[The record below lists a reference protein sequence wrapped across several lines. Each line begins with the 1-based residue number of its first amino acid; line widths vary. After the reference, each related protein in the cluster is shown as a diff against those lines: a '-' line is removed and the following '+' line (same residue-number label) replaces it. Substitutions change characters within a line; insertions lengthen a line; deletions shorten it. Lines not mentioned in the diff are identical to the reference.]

1 VAAAVPIIAPAA
13 FTGGDVS
20 FGGSKATLL
29 GTPTAS
35 TDAATKGYVD
45 AKGPGIITGTG
56 TAGRPVAPLAGQG
69 YWRLDKNFLEVYDGT
84 NWIVQGTVVVSSTAD
99 ITTPQIGQQVINA
112 GDEYR
117 RWQYLGS
124 GVGLGWQPIN
134 VSVATGQAIGGEW
147 TNGSVQNFG
156 ANANALLFPTR
167 DTAKAA
173 GNGITVTN
181 GGRDWTNEFEGLYFI
196 DVQFRM
202 STVVAS
208 GVAMG
213 LTPGS
218 GGYSDATLL
227 MAPKHPMQPTWG
239 DTGLSGCIWLTAGTA
254 WTFYFYNNTATATAT
269 TLTRLPRVRIW
280 GMFAG

>member
-1 VAAAVPIIAPAA
+1 VAAAIPLLGPASVA
-13 FTGGDVS
+13 GDTTFNGFKV
-20 FGGSKATLL
+20 TNL

-45 AKGPGIITGTG
+45 AKGPGVIVGTG

-84 NWIVQGTVVVSSTAD
+84 NWLVPGTVVVSSTAD
-99 ITTPQIGQQVINA
+99 ITTPYVGQQVINA

-117 RWQYLGS
+117 RWQYS
-124 GVGLGWQPIN
+124 GATNGWQIIN
-134 VSVATGQAIGGEW
+134 SGLMAGQAIGGEW

-167 DTAKAA
+167 DTAKGA
-173 GNGITVTN
+173 GNGITPSN

-202 STVVAS
+202 STLVAS

-227 MAPKHPMQPTWG
+227 MAPKHPMTPTWG

-254 WTFYFYNNTATATAT
+254 WSFYFYNNTGTATAT

>member
-1 VAAAVPIIAPAA
+1 VVAASIPILGPSSVA
-13 FTGGDVS
+13 GDAS
-20 FGGSKATLL
+20 FNGFKVTNL

-35 TDAATKGYVD
+35 ADAATKGYVD
-45 AKGPGIITGTG
+45 AKGPGVIVGTG

-84 NWIVQGTVVVSSTAD
+84 NWLVPGTVVVSSTAD
-99 ITTPQIGQQVINA
+99 ITTPYVGQQVINA

-117 RWQYLGS
+117 RWQYS
-124 GVGLGWQPIN
+124 GVSNGWQIIN
-134 VSVATGQAIGGEW
+134 SGLMTGQAIGGEW
-147 TNGSVQNFG
+147 TNGSTQNFG

-167 DTAKAA
+167 DTAKGA
-173 GNGITVTN
+173 GNGITATN

-202 STVVAS
+202 STLVAS

-269 TLTRLPRVRIW
+269 TLTRVPRVRIW

>member
-1 VAAAVPIIAPAA
+1 MAASIILPGPVQAS
-13 FTGGDVS
+13 GDIN
-20 FGGSKATLL
+20 FGGFKATSL

-45 AKGPGIITGTG
+45 GKGPGIITGTG

-84 NWIVQGTVVVSSTAD
+84 NWRVQGTVVVSSTAD
-99 ITTPQIGQQVINA
+99 ITNPVTGQQVINA

-117 RWQYLGS
+117 RWQYTGS
-124 GVGLGWQPIN
+124 GWVVIN
-134 VSVATGQAIGGEW
+134 SASMTGQAIGGEW
-147 TNGSVQNFG
+147 SPSGAGQSIGTN
-156 ANANALLFPTR
+156 ATALLFPNLVQGN
-167 DTAKAA
+167 

-196 DVQFRM
+196 DVQFRLNT
-202 STVVAS
+202 TVAG
-208 GVAMG
+208 GVSMG

-218 GGYSDATLL
+218 GGYSDSTLL
-227 MAPKHPMQPTWG
+227 IPTHHPIQSTWG
-239 DTGLSGCIWLTAGTA
+239 DQGLVGVIWLSAGTA
-254 WTFYFYNNTATATAT
+254 WTFYFYNNTATT
-269 TLTRLPRVRIW
+269 TSLYTTRQPRARVW